1 MSRKMFF
8 WRMLTILNL
17 LLLLMTQPLEHQL
30 QKLVVELGIALFEL
44 ISLDNRQK
52 KLCNF
57 FYKLQIETVTETL
70 IFHNFFFFW
79 HEVTFYLFIFKN
91 SFSFHHSTSS
101 LPSYQPSYTQHTKS
115 SYQKVIQNP
124 RKYRRYFSSFEKKWL
139 KKIWISFSLIR
150 PSFFLNSTN
159 SSQFGSRQTI
169 PSLSSSCIPS
179 LITLQQRF
187 AILWLVGFLVYTLF
201 WLVGCFI
208 LLCCDW
214 LAAFICL
221 IFYAQFFAC
230 KNHHIWH
237 YIL

>member
-1 MSRKMFF
+1 MQFF
-8 WRMLTILNL
+8 
-17 LLLLMTQPLEHQL
+17 L
-30 QKLVVELGIALFEL
+30 Q
-44 ISLDNRQK
+44 
-52 KLCNF
+52 
-57 FYKLQIETVTETL
+57 VTDRDRNWNTD
-70 IFHNFFFFW
+70 FSQFFFFW
-79 HEVTFYLFIFKN
+79 SEVTFYLFIFKN

-124 RKYRRYFSSFEKKWL
+124 RKYRRYFLSFEKKWL
-139 KKIWISFSLIR
+139 KRIWISFPLIR

-230 KNHHIWH
+230 RNHHICH
-237 YIL
+237 YILWYIYITFEITISCFLYFCTHLFFKCLFLKKVDCINCHFWY